1 MALDE
6 PILTI
11 SVAAS
16 LLGVHPRS
24 LMLYERAEII
34 YPHRTKSKRRLFS
47 KGDLD
52 RLQFV
57 KYLTQHQGVNLQ
69 GVKTLLKAFEV
80 AEKEG
85 VNLKKLLFPDFKA
98 KVLI

>member
-1 MALDE
+1 MASND
-6 PILTI
+6 PILSI
-11 SVAAS
+11 SVAAK

-34 YPHRTKSKRRLFS
+34 FPHRTRSKRRLFS
-47 KGDLD
+47 KNDLE

-57 KYLTQHQGVNLQ
+57 KYLTQHQGINLK
-69 GVKTLLKAFEV
+69 GVRTLLKALEV
-80 AEKEG
+80 AENEG
-85 VNLKKLLFPDFKA
+85 VNLKKTLFPDFKA